1 MSRLAPPLGALEF
14 IELDRPFSNFKF
26 LDDRYGSPPFPL
38 RRLFS
43 QARSR
48 LCRVLV
54 LEQVAPMAAVLH
66 EVEELRTLASD
77 YELGGLERLSFWK
90 TEITNEAEL
99 AAADPNDC
107 IGYAILKYDV
117 CPSRDTDSWHV
128 FESVIRKHD
137 HKHNYTPC
145 DTAVSFRVG
154 SRELAAP
161 GVLYGQQNGLNKAC
175 AQVGLR
181 SICANYLRDSDLT
194 YLRINELAFAG
205 DKSPEPGLGLTT
217 AQTARVLDGLGIKH
231 TRLSYGGEKD
241 IGKHFP
247 YQRAVYSG
255 IESGCGSL
263 LVFSLPDNRPNREP
277 NMMHMIACFGHTFN
291 EDTWAPT
298 AEVDYFGADSIR
310 YTPSDAWMSSFLVHD
325 DNFGP
330 NLCIPKAFLKPELVR
345 HAFVLLPAGFAYEG
359 FIAEMIAANFLYS
372 IVEHLADSKNE
383 WYLRLVEAARIRK
396 LILRVVP
403 ITKTA
408 YLANL
413 RKLDDW
419 DFHQERE
426 ETLVEIERVIQPSL
440 MWMIEVS
447 FPDLFPTNKRKVGE
461 VLLDA
466 SVPLPDEL
474 TFGMFVLARFPGAYV
489 LLERAEGEKGGP
501 QFLSVPS
508 DLLSHTEV
516 LSR

>member
-1 MSRLAPPLGALEF
+1 MSRLAPPVGALEF
-14 IELDRPFSNFKF
+14 VKLDRPFSNFKF
-26 LDDRYGSPPFPL
+26 LDSRYGSPPFPL

-48 LCRVLV
+48 QCHVLV
-54 LEQVAPMAAVLH
+54 VEKIEPMAAVLD
-66 EVEELRTLASD
+66 EVQELQTTIAD
-77 YELGGLERLSFWK
+77 YELHGLQRLSFWK
-90 TEITNEAEL
+90 VNLEKEADL
-99 AAADPNDC
+99 DAVDPSAC

-117 CPSRDTDSWHV
+117 CPSRTTDAWHV

-137 HKHNYTPC
+137 HKHNYAPC

-154 SRELAAP
+154 ARQFSAS

-181 SICANYLRDSDLT
+181 SICANFLQDYDLT
-194 YLRINELAFAG
+194 YRRINDLAFAG
-205 DKSPEPGLGLTT
+205 SATRDPGRGLTT
-217 AQTARVLDGLGIKH
+217 AQTAQVLDGLGIKH
-231 TRLSYGGEKD
+231 TRLSYGGADD
-241 IGKHFP
+241 IGKFFP

-263 LVFSLPDNRPNREP
+263 LVFSLPENRPGREK
-277 NMMHMIACFGHTFN
+277 NLMHMIACFGHTFN

-310 YTPSDAWMSSFLVHD
+310 YTPSDAWMSSFLIHD

-330 NLCIPKAFLKPELVR
+330 NLCMPKAFLKAELVR
-345 HAFVLLPAGFAYEG
+345 HAFVLLPHGFAYDG
-359 FIAEMIAANFLYS
+359 FVAEMIAANFFYS
-372 IVEHLADSKNE
+372 IVGHLADSKNE
-383 WYLRLVEAARIRK
+383 WYLRLVEAARVRK

-403 ITKTA
+403 VTKAA
-408 YLANL
+408 YLAHL
-413 RKLDDW
+413 QKMDDW
-419 DFHQERE
+419 DHHTERKDA
-426 ETLVEIERVIQPSL
+426 LVEIDRVIQPGF

-466 SVPLPDEL
+466 SQPLPAEL
-474 TFGMFVLARFPGAYV
+474 TFDMFVIARFPGAYV
-489 LLERAEGEKGGP
+489 LPERMEGGNGGP

-508 DLLSHTEV
+508 DLISHTEV